1 MTASIEFKND
11 QDTSISALKTI
22 TLSDGSG
29 NTYTL
34 DTKEGGLQLQYKPY
48 GQAEIEYEVNGLAAA
63 LRNLLDMKSG
73 NYDNTGEEITVLA
86 EKVAEKPIVEAILYA
101 KDNDTRI
108 SDTVLAHTFARVDDV
123 SSYINSKLETK
134 ADRDQLDK
142 KADANKVYTKK
153 EINNKLKT
161 KANTCDVCTKEEI
174 DNKLK
179 IKADADN
186 MYTKEDIDSRLDSK
200 ANAFEVY
207 TKPEANMKFFPL
219 AEHRALAQDILKK
232 RIDGG
237 SVLVKTLGEF
247 LDEEHAWYGNERNQT
262 AKDFLAE
269 KGKFITIDDSNVKI
283 PDFTNKI
290 PDAVG
295 GTKDMQ
301 RSKEEDKAQS
311 LANETNSVFDV
322 TDQADEL
329 GEEILDV
336 AKNVDDIDK
345 PEVLI
350 LADENV
356 TSVSDAGSDV
366 AAVAGEVSKS
376 VSAEKS
382 GEFFD
387 ASDQLY
393 SNSIEITHD
402 ENFIENVAAMVVSN
416 PIFQEA
422 VEVIVSQQIYEL

>member
-11 QDTSISALKTI
+11 QDTSISALKII

-34 DTKEGGLQLQYKPY
+34 DAKEGGLKLKYQPY

-63 LRNLLDMKSG
+63 LRSLLDIKSG
-73 NYDNTGEEITVLA
+73 NYDDTGKEITVLA

-142 KADANKVYTKK
+142 KADASKVYTKK

-237 SVLVKTLGEF
+237 SILVKTLGEF

-283 PDFTNKI
+283 PDFTSKI

-295 GTKDMQ
+295 VTKDMQ
-301 RSKEEDKAQS
+301 RSKRAQS
-311 LANETNSVFDV
+311 LEDETNSVFDV

-329 GEEILDV
+329 GEEILDM
-336 AKNVDDIDK
+336 AKNVNDTEK
-345 PEVLI
+345 PEVVI

-356 TSVSDAGSDV
+356 TSVNAAGSDV
-366 AAVAGEVSKS
+366 AAVTGEVSKS
-376 VSAEKS
+376 VPVEKS

-387 ASDQLY
+387 ASEQLY
-393 SNSIEITHD
+393 SDSIEIIQD
-402 ENFIENVAAMVVSN
+402 ENFIENFVATIVSN

-422 VEVIVSQQIYEL
+422 VEEIVSQQFFEL